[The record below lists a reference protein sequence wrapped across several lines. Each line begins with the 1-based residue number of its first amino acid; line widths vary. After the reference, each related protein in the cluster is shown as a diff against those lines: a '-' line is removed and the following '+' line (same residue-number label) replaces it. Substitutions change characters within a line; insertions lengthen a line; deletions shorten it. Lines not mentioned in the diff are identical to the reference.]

1 MSISKYNNYY
11 FLAGLS
17 LWAIVL
23 ILKKARATSGKWLLF
38 VGFIL
43 IIPYSI
49 EKIGKR
55 FAH

>member
-38 VGFIL
+38 AGFIL
-43 IIPYSI
+43 VIPYSI
-49 EKIGKR
+49 EKIRKR
-55 FAH
+55 FVH